1 MKLSWR
7 KIQRAIEALIRETQ
21 TDREFREIDQMKL

>member
-7 KIQRAIEALIRETQ
+7 KIQKAIEAFSRETQ
-21 TDREFREIDQMKL
+21 TERQFREIDQMEL

>member
-7 KIQRAIEALIRETQ
+7 KIQRAIEAFRRETQ
-21 TDREFREIDQMKL
+21 IDRQFREIDQMKL

>member
-7 KIQRAIEALIRETQ
+7 KIEKAIEAFIRDTH
-21 TDREFREIDQMKL
+21 TDRQFREIDLMKL